1 MKWKIVLCIFAT
13 FHLALLAGILVD
25 SVLSRT
31 AVEKAVEEG
40 KNKLSEDMAEKI
52 GKMKKEITSFNEDV
66 FNTTRVNQIAFP
78 CSFIFTLYFQGGH
91 KETEQTKCSLCLSV
105 RYH

>member
-13 FHLALLAGILVD
+13 LHLALLAGILVD

-52 GKMKKEITSFNEDV
+52 GEMKKEITSFNEDV
-66 FNTTRVNQIAFP
+66 FNNTRVKQLFQVH
-78 CSFIFTLYFQGGH
+78 SYSIFSRTP
-91 KETEQTKCSLCLSV
+91 
-105 RYH
+105 

>member
-13 FHLALLAGILVD
+13 LHLGLLAGILVD

-40 KNKLSEDMAEKI
+40 KNKLSEDMTEKI
-52 GKMKKEITSFNEDV
+52 GEMKKEITSFNEDV
-66 FNTTRVNQIAFP
+66 FNTTRVN
-78 CSFIFTLYFQGGH
+78 
-91 KETEQTKCSLCLSV
+91 
-105 RYH
+105 